1 MEAKRGILLDALRGR
16 KSLGGRNLD
25 PAFAFVSGM
34 GLGQIKRALRRTV
47 GDVINNHTMT
57 MAAGLSY
64 NLILSLFPLLIMAA
78 ALVGYLPI
86 PNLFDHI
93 LGTMARVIPPDSMGL
108 VRNVLRD
115 VISPNKGKLLSL
127 GLLGTIWTASSGFAT
142 MIEALNV
149 AYDVPETRPFWKTRS
164 LAIALTFEVG
174 LLFVL
179 ALAVMIVGPAFGG
192 WLAGKVDLAPI
203 FAAVWPYVRWAV
215 SISFT
220 VLGVE
225 VLYFVGPNVR
235 QRFLASLPG
244 ACVAVG
250 GWIGLSYLLGLYFQK
265 FAHFN
270 KTYGTLG
277 AAIALLVWLYWSS
290 FAILLGAELNSELMQ
305 VGGSGKLPLKQLPP
319 AEVTPRPAPESE
331 LAA

>member
-1 MEAKRGILLDALRGR
+1 M
-16 KSLGGRNLD
+16 
-25 PAFAFVSGM
+25 
-34 GLGQIKRALRRTV
+34 KRAVVRAV
-47 GDVINNHTMT
+47 DDIGKNHTLT
-57 MAAGLSY
+57 MAAGLSF
-64 NLILSLFPLLIMAA
+64 NFVLSLFPLLIMAA

-86 PNLFDHI
+86 PHLFDNI
-93 LGTMARVIPPDSMGL
+93 LGAMSRVVPADSMGL
-108 VRNVLRD
+108 VRTVLKD
-115 VISPNKGKLLSL
+115 VITPNKGKLLSV
-127 GLLGTIWTASSGFAT
+127 GLVGSIWTASSGFGT

-149 AYDVPETRPFWKTRS
+149 AYDIPETRPYWKTRG

-174 LLFVL
+174 LLLVL
-179 ALAVMIVGPAFGG
+179 ALAFMILGPEFGG
-192 WLAGKVDLAPI
+192 WLANQVHLGPV
-203 FAAVWPYVRWAV
+203 FAAVWPYMRWAV
-215 SISFT
+215 AIGFT

-225 VLYFVGPNVR
+225 ILYFVGPNIR

-277 AAIALLVWLYWSS
+277 AAIALMVWLQWSS
-290 FAILLGAELNSELMQ
+290 MAILIGAELNSELMQ
-305 VGGSGKLPLKQLPP
+305 VGGNGKLPLKQPPP
-319 AEVTPRPAPESE
+319 AEVTPRPATESE

>member
-1 MEAKRGILLDALRGR
+1 M
-16 KSLGGRNLD
+16 S
-25 PAFAFVSGM
+25 
-34 GLGQIKRALRRTV
+34 LGQIKRALSRTV

-64 NLILSLFPLLIMAA
+64 NFILSLFPLLIMAA

-86 PNLFDHI
+86 PNLFDQI

-108 VRNVLRD
+108 VRSVLRD
-115 VISPNKGKLLSL
+115 VISPNKGKLLSV
-127 GLLGTIWTASSGFAT
+127 GLLGSVWTASSGFAT

-149 AYDVPETRPFWKTRS
+149 AYDVPETRPFWKTRL

-179 ALAVMIVGPAFGG
+179 ALAVMVVGPTFGG

-203 FAAVWPYVRWAV
+203 FAAVWPYLRWAV
-215 SISFT
+215 AIGFT

-235 QRFLASLPG
+235 QRFVASLPG

-265 FAHFN
+265 FANFN

-305 VGGSGKLPLKQLPP
+305 VGGSGKLPLKQPPP
-319 AEVTPRPAPESE
+319 AEVTPQPATQSE